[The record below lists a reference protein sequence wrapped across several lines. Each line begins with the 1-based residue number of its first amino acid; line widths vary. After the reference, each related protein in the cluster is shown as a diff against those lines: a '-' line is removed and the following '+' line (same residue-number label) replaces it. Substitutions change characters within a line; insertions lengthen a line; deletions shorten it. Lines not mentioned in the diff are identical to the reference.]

1 MNDPHGT
8 PALKRNL
15 GVAAVA
21 AIVMGNM
28 LGSGIFFTPGELA
41 GLAQQAWQ
49 VHFIW
54 ALSGLITLC
63 GALTLAEL
71 CVSRPH
77 AGATYHIVAD
87 AYGPLWG
94 FMLVWL
100 ELWVTGPGAIASS
113 AVALGEFLH
122 RSVTALPAVS
132 PVMWGAAAIVFF
144 TAVNL
149 AGVQWGGRTQVL
161 LTAVKIAG
169 VAGLVV
175 GGLWLAARAPA
186 EAPVMAPGTDD
197 GAGLLAFLRFTGLG
211 IAAVL
216 FTYDGWLDVT
226 NVAGEVRRPA
236 RDLPIGL
243 GLGVAALTALYVV
256 VNVAYLRVVP
266 LEAMREAPAAVAST
280 VASAAFGARGAALLN
295 GLMTI
300 SIFGALGGLVM
311 TQPRLFYSLAAE
323 YAGRSRGVLRGFFA
337 LLGYVTPRTAVPA
350 GAILFT
356 AAASL
361 TALAFFGSFS
371 RLVNFSTVPLQVAVI
386 FMVAAVFR
394 LRAREASGASAYR
407 TPGYPLTPIVF
418 ILVMA
423 GFVASAVAYRP
434 AEPLIGMAL
443 GATGGLVF
451 LAMRRSAA

>member
-1 MNDPHGT
+1 MSEPHGG
-8 PALKRNL
+8 PALKRTL
-15 GVAAVA
+15 GVSAVA

-41 GLAQQAWQ
+41 AVAQQPWQ

-71 CVSRPH
+71 CVTRPQ

-113 AVALGEFLH
+113 AIAFGEFLH
-122 RSVTALPAVS
+122 RAVTSLPAVT
-132 PVMWGAAAIVFF
+132 PVAWGAAAIVFF

-149 AGVQWGGRTQVL
+149 TGVQWGGRTQVV
-161 LTAVKIAG
+161 LTTIKIIG
-169 VAGLVV
+169 VAALVA
-175 GGLWLAARAPA
+175 GGLWLASPAAPA
-186 EAPVMAPGTDD
+186 SSPVPVAD
-197 GAGLLAFLRFTGLG
+197 GSGLVAFLRFTGLG

-216 FTYDGWLDVT
+216 FTYDGWIDVT

-266 LEAMREAPAAVAST
+266 LEAMREAPAAVASA
-280 VASAAFGARGAALLN
+280 VAAASFGSQGGALLD

-311 TQPRLFYSLAAE
+311 TQPRLFYTLAAD
-323 YAGRSRGVLRGFFA
+323 YAGRSTGGLQRFFA
-337 LLGYVTPRTAVPA
+337 ALGYVAPRTAVPA

-361 TALAFFGSFS
+361 TALAFFGSFA

-386 FMVAAVFR
+386 FMVGAIFR
-394 LRAREASGASAYR
+394 LRARTSPAAAYR
-407 TPGYPLTPIVF
+407 TPGYPLTPLIFMV
-418 ILVMA
+418 VMA
-423 GFVASAVAYRP
+423 GFVLSAVAYRP
-434 AEPLIGMAL
+434 AEPLIGMAM
-443 GATGGLVF
+443 GATGGVVYW
-451 LAMRRSAA
+451 AMRRPAT